1 MDARIGTPTRLGQRH
16 PVEFLPLLQAT
27 ELDQVGRLRAGD
39 IDVED
44 RGGKR
49 QLRLRG
55 VKIERR
61 GAERQRTRRAGA
73 RR

>member
-1 MDARIGTPTRLGQRH
+1 MDMGSHQI
-16 PVEFLPLLQAT
+16 VER
-27 ELDQVGRLRAGD
+27 VGPLRAGD